1 MKQVY
6 LEKFYNYKPV
16 TGRRRRAAEP
26 NLFQAKL
33 REMQHFFGLEESGN
47 VDPQTIAAMRS
58 ARCGLSDVEKF
69 RKTMRWT
76 NRTLTY
82 RISRFSSKLT
92 AAQVRTAFRQAW
104 KLWAQ
109 AVPLKFRRQR
119 KSDADIVISFNSKDH
134 EDGSPFDGEGGILAH
149 AFFPGPGIGGDVHF
163 DDEEAWSTTNAKGCN
178 VLAVAVHE
186 FGHALG
192 LPHSSDPGAIMFPA
206 YNFGLHTVLQLSFQ
220 DVKDIQ
226 EMFMWRVH
234 PSFEQIGITLITSLW
249 PELPAHIDAAY
260 ENTNKNTMLVFKGSQ
275 YWEVSSL
282 KVKHGYPRN
291 ISEFGFPST
300 VRSIDAALYLRE
312 RRLTDFFI
320 GGECWRFDE
329 DAGWMMEGFPKPIA
343 HEWPGIDSPVDAAVV
358 HDGPQ
363 QLEFNPRIRQ
373 RSNMKSFYQLCVLI
387 ALVVSGYTS
396 PIPPPSDTDRESI
409 AENYLTK
416 LYGLPKHTSSDVE
429 RSSSAMSLRLKEMQ
443 QFFGLKITGK
453 LDDNTLE
460 VMQKPRCG
468 VPDVAAYSTFQGDY
482 KWKKQDL
489 TYRIEN
495 YTPDMSVAEVDD
507 SIKRALQVWA
517 DVTPL
522 KFTHHRDGY
531 PFDGPNGFL
540 AHAFPPFE
548 GIGGDAHFDDD
559 ERFFYRSTQ
568 GYNLFLVAA
577 HEFGHSLGLEH
588 SRDPG
593 ALMYPT
599 YVYRDM
605 DTFVLPKDDVDGI
618 QSLYGP
624 NKDIDLNPKPTPPVT
639 PNTCDPNLVLDAVT
653 MLRGEI
659 MFFKSSFFWRSYPL
673 SASVEQ
679 HLITSFWPEIP
690 EHIDAAFEMKKV
702 NAVLYDETSYKILFF
717 VDNQI
722 YSYDEEQRKVEKGYP
737 KPVEE
742 VFSGM
747 TGQVTAAFQYK
758 GFNYLFS
765 GSKMFEF
772 GAHNK
777 KMLRVLNN
785 NYFLPC

>member
-1 MKQVY
+1 
-6 LEKFYNYKPV
+6 
-16 TGRRRRAAEP
+16 
-26 NLFQAKL
+26 
-33 REMQHFFGLEESGN
+33 
-47 VDPQTIAAMRS
+47 
-58 ARCGLSDVEKF
+58 
-69 RKTMRWT
+69 
-76 NRTLTY
+76 
-82 RISRFSSKLT
+82 
-92 AAQVRTAFRQAW
+92 
-104 KLWAQ
+104 
-109 AVPLKFRRQR
+109 
-119 KSDADIVISFNSKDH
+119 
-134 EDGSPFDGEGGILAH
+134 
-149 AFFPGPGIGGDVHF
+149 
-163 DDEEAWSTTNAKGCN
+163 
-178 VLAVAVHE
+178 
-186 FGHALG
+186 
-192 LPHSSDPGAIMFPA
+192 
-206 YNFGLHTVLQLSFQ
+206 
-220 DVKDIQ
+220 
-226 EMFMWRVH
+226 
-234 PSFEQIGITLITSLW
+234 
-249 PELPAHIDAAY
+249 
-260 ENTNKNTMLVFKGSQ
+260 
-275 YWEVSSL
+275 
-282 KVKHGYPRN
+282 
-291 ISEFGFPST
+291 
-300 VRSIDAALYLRE
+300 
-312 RRLTDFFI
+312 
-320 GGECWRFDE
+320 
-329 DAGWMMEGFPKPIA
+329 
-343 HEWPGIDSPVDAAVV
+343 
-358 HDGPQ
+358 
-363 QLEFNPRIRQ
+363 
-373 RSNMKSFYQLCVLI
+373 MKSFYQLCVLI

-522 KFTHHRDGY
+522 KFTRIYSGTADIMISFVVGDHRDGY

-690 EHIDAAFEMKKV
+690 EHIDAAFESLLEDKVFIIKGEKVWALYGYDMAQGYPKSLNMFRLPKKVKKV